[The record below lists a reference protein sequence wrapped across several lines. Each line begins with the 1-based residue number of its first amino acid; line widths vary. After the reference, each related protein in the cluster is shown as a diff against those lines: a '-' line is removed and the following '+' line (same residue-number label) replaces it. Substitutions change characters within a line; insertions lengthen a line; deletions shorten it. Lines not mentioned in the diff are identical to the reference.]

1 MVDRYG
7 YTHISSGDLL
17 RAEVA
22 SGSERGNKLNEIMK
36 KGALVPNKVVLNMI
50 KEAMLAQV
58 ATSNGF
64 LIDGYPRKVEQGVE
78 FERDIVPCSMC
89 LYIDASDKTMKERL
103 LSRGKSSG
111 RSDDNEATIA
121 ERLKTFHK
129 ETKPVIGH
137 YEKQGKLKTISSEGA
152 SDKVFDQIKKI
163 LDVEE
168 GYVLPNGINKFN
180 CAIIYL
186 HNFKGLIIFQAAPI
200 DVTPLKNA
208 GIFFIIGGPGSGK
221 V

>member
-111 RSDDNEATIA
+111 RSDDNEESIKQRLRVFHDAT
-121 ERLKTFHK
+121 E
-129 ETKPVIGH
+129 PVIA
-137 YEKQGKLKTISSEGA
+137 YYDKQGKLKTINSENSPDEVFA
-152 SDKVFDQIKKI
+152 ECKKIIDKHNSELTFNQVFDLFLSRQW
-163 LDVEE
+163 E
-168 GYVLPNGINKFN
+168 
-180 CAIIYL
+180 
-186 HNFKGLIIFQAAPI
+186 IFSI
-200 DVTPLKNA
+200 
-208 GIFFIIGGPGSGK
+208 
-221 V
+221 